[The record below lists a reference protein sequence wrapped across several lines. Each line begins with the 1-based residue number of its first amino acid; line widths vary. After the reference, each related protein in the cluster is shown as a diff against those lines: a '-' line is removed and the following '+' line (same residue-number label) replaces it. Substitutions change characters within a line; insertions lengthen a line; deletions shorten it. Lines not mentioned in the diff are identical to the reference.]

1 MTIKISQLGN
11 LTSFTGNTIFP
22 VVDTANAYITV
33 KSTGAVLLN
42 YISGNLTTLTVR
54 GNITGGNLTT
64 TGTLNVTGNIL
75 GAVITGSGLNVSG
88 NVSANTVSAYALSG
102 IITTASQTN
111 ITAIGTLGNLNVT
124 GNLATTN
131 ISASGYYFADG
142 NAITYGGNLRISNV
156 YIPAANNSIG
166 TAGQVSFDS
175 SYFYVCINT
184 NTWRRANLV
193 SW

>member
-33 KSTGAVLLN
+33 KSTGAILLN
-42 YISGNLTTLTVR
+42 YISGNLTTLTVS
-54 GNITGGNLTT
+54 GNITGSNLRT

-75 GAVITGSGLNVSG
+75 GAAITGSGLNVSG
-88 NVSANTVSAYALSG
+88 NVSANTVSAYALQG
-102 IITTASQTN
+102 TITTASQTN
-111 ITAIGTLGNLNVT
+111 ITTVGTLGNLNVT
-124 GNLATTN
+124 GNLTTAN

-156 YIPAANNSIG
+156 YVPVSNNSIG
-166 TAGQVSFDS
+166 TAGQISYDN

-184 NTWRRANLV
+184 NTWRRANLAI
-193 SW
+193 W

>member
-156 YIPAANNSIG
+156 YVPVANNSIG

-193 SW
+193 AW